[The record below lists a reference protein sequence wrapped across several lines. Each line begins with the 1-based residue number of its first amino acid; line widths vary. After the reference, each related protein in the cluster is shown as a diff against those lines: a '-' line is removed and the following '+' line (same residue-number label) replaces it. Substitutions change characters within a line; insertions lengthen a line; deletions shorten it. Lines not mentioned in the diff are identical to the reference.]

1 MKIALM
7 RPNMGAYRS
16 SDGMA
21 PLSLGIL
28 AARSEGHSV
37 TLWDETVEA
46 MPETL
51 DADLVAM
58 TVQTFTARRAYDL
71 ADAYRAQGIRVVMG
85 GYHPSFLPDEAA
97 QHADAVM
104 VGDAEGYWE
113 QMLRDA
119 EAGQLQRI
127 YRSDNQVD
135 LSDYRIDR
143 SIFAGKR
150 YAPVELAQWGRGCR
164 FACDFCSIHAFY
176 GKNLRQRPLA
186 PFVEELAALNR
197 RRLLFFVDDN
207 LFADERS
214 LRGMLQA
221 IKPLGLN
228 WSCQISIDVARN
240 ESLLDLM
247 AEAGCRFAL
256 IGFESLDRAN
266 LIQMKK
272 RWNNVAGSYLDV
284 VKSMHARNIGIYGT
298 FVFGYDNDTLD
309 TIRRAVDFALEAR
322 LELANFNPLT
332 PTPGSGLY
340 DRLRDE
346 GRLLRPNWW
355 LDADYKYGDPIFE
368 PGRIDAGEL
377 TQACFEAKRDFY
389 AWGDIARRTVGRD
402 RPFTWFTAVNTLI
415 ANLISRREVYRKQ
428 GKALG
433 AM

>member
-1 MKIALM
+1 MKIGLM

-28 AARSEGHSV
+28 AARSPGHDISF
-37 TLWDETVEA
+37 WDETVED
-46 MPETL
+46 MPVSPNV
-51 DADLVAM
+51 DVVAM
-58 TVQTFTARRAYDL
+58 TVQTFTAKRAYEL
-71 ADAYRAQGIRVVMG
+71 ADGYRAQGIRVVMG
-85 GYHPSFLPDEAA
+85 GYHPSFMPQEALA
-97 QHADAVM
+97 HADAVM
-104 VGDAEGYWE
+104 VGDAEGHWE
-113 QMLRDA
+113 QLLRDL
-119 EAGQLQRI
+119 EAGCLQPI
-127 YRSDNQVD
+127 YRSDNQTD
-135 LSDYRIDR
+135 LSDYRLDR
-143 SIFAGKR
+143 SIFEGKR

-176 GKNLRQRPLA
+176 GKNLRQRPLDQ
-186 PFVEELAALNR
+186 FVAELQGLNR

-214 LRGMLQA
+214 LRAMLKA
-221 IKPLGLN
+221 ITPLGLN

-272 RWNNVAGSYLDV
+272 RWNHVSGSYLDV
-284 VKSMHARNIGIYGT
+284 VKSLHARNIGIYGT
-298 FVFGYDNDTLD
+298 FVFGYDNDTPD
-309 TIRRAVDFALEAR
+309 TIRSAVDFALEAR

-340 DRLRDE
+340 SRLLDE

-368 PGRIDAGEL
+368 PGRIGSAQL

-389 AWGDIARRTVGRD
+389 AWGDIARRTMSKE
-402 RPFTWFTAVNTLI
+402 RPFTWFTAANTLI
-415 ANLISRREVYRKQ
+415 ANVISRREIYRKQ
-428 GKALG
+428 GRALG
-433 AM
+433 AL

>member
-1 MKIALM
+1 MKIGLM
-7 RPNMGAYRS
+7 RPNMGAHRS

-28 AARSEGHSV
+28 AARSAGHQVSF
-37 TLWDETVEA
+37 WDETVEA
-46 MPETL
+46 VPEQP
-51 DADLVAM
+51 DVDLMAM
-58 TVQTFTARRAYDL
+58 TVQTFTAKRAYEL

-85 GYHPSFLPDEAA
+85 GYHPSFLPEEAA

-113 QMLRDA
+113 QMLLDA
-119 EAGQLQRI
+119 EAGKLQRI

-176 GKNLRQRPLA
+176 GKNLRQRPLE
-186 PFVEELAALNR
+186 PFVQELQGLNR

-214 LRGMLQA
+214 LRAMLQA

-240 ESLLDLM
+240 QSLLDLM

-272 RWNNVAGSYLDV
+272 RWNHVAGSYMDV
-284 VKSMHARNIGIYGT
+284 VKSLHARNIGIYGT
-298 FVFGYDNDTLD
+298 FVFGYDNDTPD

-346 GRLLRPNWW
+346 GRLLRPTWW

-368 PGRIDAGEL
+368 PGRIGAAEL

-389 AWGDIARRTVGRD
+389 AWGAIARRTASKD
-402 RPFTWFTAVNTLI
+402 RPFTWFTAANTLI

-428 GKALG
+428 GRILG
-433 AM
+433 AT